1 MGFEMIGRSVLC
13 NKLDALSET
22 LEIEEK
28 KIFVQQ
34 NLNSW
39 VQDKI
44 NFLCSV
50 AIHSS
55 EIKGSWS
62 T

>member
-34 NLNSW
+34 KA
-39 VQDKI
+39 VY
-44 NFLCSV
+44 
-50 AIHSS
+50 ASS
-55 EIKGSWS
+55 SYKF
-62 T
+62 

>member
-28 KIFVQQ
+28 KYLY
-34 NLNSW
+34 N
-39 VQDKI
+39 KI
-44 NFLCSV
+44 
-50 AIHSS
+50 
-55 EIKGSWS
+55 
-62 T
+62 